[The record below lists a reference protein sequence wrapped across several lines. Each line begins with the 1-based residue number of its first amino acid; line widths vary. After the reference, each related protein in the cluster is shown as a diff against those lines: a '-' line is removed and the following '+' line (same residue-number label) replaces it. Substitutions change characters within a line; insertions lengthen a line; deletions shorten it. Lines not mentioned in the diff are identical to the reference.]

1 MIYIHIGLQKTGTTS
16 LQYYLDKNN
25 LLKFP
30 IDALKHTKSNS
41 DLFYSSGN
49 QEFFYK
55 CRRNNLKEIDFK
67 NFLMKD
73 TIITC
78 ENFSNPSD
86 NLKSLKNLLS
96 YLSKTKNKFTIIL
109 TLRDFEDYCKS
120 MYAEAVTNSF
130 VCEMR
135 SFKNYRNYLERYLNN
150 LNQLLMDYPLKK
162 FNYSKEINS
171 EIIQFMTNKKFMYK
185 NLFMNKKNK
194 NYKYNI
200 RDLEKLAYEN
210 RLKGWIPN
218 YRIKLRRNFK
228 NESLQA
234 PIYYIFLTY
243 LRSLY
248 ALMGNVIENVLKFD
262 F

>member
-30 IDALKHTKSNS
+30 LNPLKHTKSNS

-49 QEFFYK
+49 QEFFYR
-55 CRRNNLKEIDFK
+55 CRRNNLKETDFH
-67 NFLMKD
+67 NSSMKD
-73 TIITC
+73 IIITC
-78 ENFSNPSD
+78 ENFSNPGD

-109 TLRDFEDYCKS
+109 TLRDFEDYSKS

-162 FNYSKEINS
+162 FNYSKEINFQ
-171 EIIQFMTNKKFMYK
+171 IIQFMTSNKFFYK
-185 NLFMNKKNK
+185 NFFMNKKNA

-200 RDLEKLAYEN
+200 RDLEKLAYGN
-210 RLKGWIPN
+210 RFKGWIPN

-228 NESLQA
+228 NEPLRA
-234 PIYYIFLTY
+234 PLYYIFLTY
-243 LRSLY
+243 LRSLF
-248 ALMGNVIENVLKFD
+248 ALMGSIINN
-262 F
+262 

>member
-30 IDALKHTKSNS
+30 LDPIKRSKINN

-49 QEFFYK
+49 QEFF
-55 CRRNNLKEIDFK
+55 CRCRKNNLKETDFQ
-67 NFLMKD
+67 NLLMKD

-78 ENFSNPSD
+78 ENFSNPGD

-96 YLSKTKNKFTIIL
+96 YLSKTKNKFIIIL

-135 SFKNYRNYLERYLNN
+135 SFNIYRNYLERHFNKLNK
-150 LNQLLMDYPLKK
+150 LLIDYPVKK
-162 FNYSKEINS
+162 FNYSKEINFQ
-171 EIIQFMTNKKFMYK
+171 IIQFLTSNKFIYE
-185 NLFMNKKNK
+185 NLLMNKKNK
-194 NYKYNI
+194 HFKYNI
-200 RDLEKLAYEN
+200 KDLEKLAFGN

-218 YRIKLRRNFK
+218 YRIKLRKNFK
-228 NESLQA
+228 NESLDA
-234 PIYYIFLTY
+234 PLIYIVLTY
-243 LRSLY
+243 LRSLF
-248 ALMGNVIENVLKFD
+248 VLVGSILNI
-262 F
+262 